1 MQYYSMDTQKIESGQ
16 NGQTDVQD
24 DNRVIVKIRDL
35 KENERYQVEGLFSGN
50 SKYGDYFGL
59 KLKDNK
65 LAFVGA
71 GTVGYRNIIDFF
83 NLNDDYDFIN
93 QNKYGNGRLNK
104 KNIQD
109 VEMFVFHG
117 VSKKTL
123 KNYTVLNFEVIK

>member
-1 MQYYSMDTQKIESGQ
+1 MDTQKIESGQ

-65 LAFVGA
+65 LAFIGA
-71 GTVGYRNIIDFF
+71 GTVAFRNIMDFF
-83 NLNDDYDFIN
+83 NLNDDQLID
-93 QNKYGNGRLNK
+93 KTVYGQKRFVMND
-104 KNIQD
+104 IQD

>member
-1 MQYYSMDTQKIESGQ
+1 MQYYSMDTQNVKSGQ

-24 DNRVIVKIRDL
+24 NNRVIVKIRDL

-65 LAFVGA
+65 LAFIGE
-71 GTVGYRNIIDFF
+71 GTVAYRNIIDFF

-93 QNKYGNGRLNK
+93 QNEYGNERLNK
-104 KNIQD
+104 ENIQD

-123 KNYTVLNFEVIK
+123 KNYTVLNFEVVK

>member
-65 LAFVGA
+65 LAFIDA
-71 GTVGYRNIIDFF
+71 GTVAFRNIMDFF
-83 NLNDDYDFIN
+83 NLNDDQLID
-93 QNKYGNGRLNK
+93 KTVYGQKRFVMND
-104 KNIQD
+104 IQD

>member
-1 MQYYSMDTQKIESGQ
+1 MDTQKIESGQ

-35 KENERYQVEGLFSGN
+35 KENERYKVEGLFSGS
-50 SKYGDYFGL
+50 SKYGSYFGL

-65 LAFVGA
+65 LAFIGERMVAYG
-71 GTVGYRNIIDFF
+71 NIVDFF

-93 QNKYGNGRLNK
+93 QNKYGNGRMNK
-104 KNIQD
+104 KNIED

-123 KNYTVLNFEVIK
+123 KNYTVLNFEVVK

>member
-1 MQYYSMDTQKIESGQ
+1 MDTQNIKSG

-35 KENERYQVEGLFSGN
+35 KENERYHVEGLFSGN

-59 KLKDNK
+59 ELEDNK
-65 LAFVGA
+65 LAFIGEK
-71 GTVGYRNIIDFF
+71 TVAFRNIMDFF
-83 NLNDDYDFIN
+83 NLDVDYDFIN
-93 QNKYGNGRLNK
+93 QNKYGNGRMNK
-104 KNIQD
+104 KNIED

-123 KNYTVLNFEVIK
+123 KNYTVLNFEVVK

>member
-1 MQYYSMDTQKIESGQ
+1 MDTQNVKSGQ
-16 NGQTDVQD
+16 NGQTDVHD

-65 LAFVGA
+65 LAFIGA
-71 GTVGYRNIIDFF
+71 GTVAFRNIMDFF
-83 NLNDDYDFIN
+83 NLNDDQLID
-93 QNKYGNGRLNK
+93 KTVYGQKRFVMND
-104 KNIQD
+104 IQD

>member
-35 KENERYQVEGLFSGN
+35 KENERYHVEGLFSGN

-65 LAFVGA
+65 LAFIGA
-71 GTVGYRNIIDFF
+71 GTVAFRNIMDFF
-83 NLNDDYDFIN
+83 NLNDDQLID
-93 QNKYGNGRLNK
+93 KTVYGQKRFVMND
-104 KNIQD
+104 IQD

>member
-1 MQYYSMDTQKIESGQ
+1 MDTQNIKSGQ

-35 KENERYQVEGLFSGN
+35 KENERYKVEGLFSGS
-50 SKYGDYFGL
+50 SKYGSYFGL

-65 LAFVGA
+65 LAFIGERMVAYG
-71 GTVGYRNIIDFF
+71 NIVDFF

-93 QNKYGNGRLNK
+93 QNKYGNGRMNK
-104 KNIQD
+104 KNIED

-123 KNYTVLNFEVIK
+123 KNYTVLNFEVVK

>member
-1 MQYYSMDTQKIESGQ
+1 MQYYSMDTQNVKSGQ

-24 DNRVIVKIRDL
+24 GNRVIVKIRDL

-65 LAFVGA
+65 LAFIGE
-71 GTVGYRNIIDFF
+71 GTVAYRNIIDFF

-93 QNKYGNGRLNK
+93 QNEYGNERLNK
-104 KNIQD
+104 ENIQD

-123 KNYTVLNFEVIK
+123 KNYTVLNFEVVK

>member
-24 DNRVIVKIRDL
+24 GNRVIVKIRDL

-65 LAFVGA
+65 LAFIGA
-71 GTVGYRNIIDFF
+71 GTVAFRNIMDFF
-83 NLNDDYDFIN
+83 NLNDDQLID
-93 QNKYGNGRLNK
+93 KTVYGQKRFVMND
-104 KNIQD
+104 IQD